1 MSRRLQNVVILT
13 GSDCALLYEAA
24 RLRELRVAAR
34 GSSDRLYSLLTDITA
49 AAFDYRD
56 SLNGKKPEVK
66 RENEEAGD
74 MGIVTAKEVAR
85 RAGVTPRTVR
95 NHIALGLLAAT
106 QQGRTW
112 VITTESANQYIEGR
126 KAA

>member
-1 MSRRLQNVVILT
+1 MTRRVINAVFLT

-56 SLNGKKPEVK
+56 SVNGKKPKVT
-66 RENEEAGD
+66 RENDEAGD
-74 MGIVTAKEVAR
+74 MGIVTVATVAR
-85 RAGVTPRTVR
+85 QAGVTPRTVR
-95 NHIALGLLAAT
+95 NHIGQGLLAAT

-112 VITTESANQYIEGR
+112 VITTEAANQYIEGR
-126 KAA
+126 KAS

>member
-1 MSRRLQNVVILT
+1 MTRRVTNAVILT

-34 GSSDRLYSLLTDITA
+34 PSSDRLYSLLTDITV
-49 AAFDYRD
+49 AAFDHMD
-56 SLNGKKPEVK
+56 SLNGKKPEVTAEK
-66 RENEEAGD
+66 DEAGD
-74 MGIVTAKEVAR
+74 TGIVTAKEVAR

-95 NHIALGLLAAT
+95 NHIERGLLAAT

-112 VITTESANQYIEGR
+112 VITTAAANQYIEGR